1 MTRYHSQ
8 SKKTSFMDQDEYV
21 ELYYY
26 SKLDISNNEKEFL
39 EEAWKFYEKNNY
51 E

>member
-1 MTRYHSQ
+1 
-8 SKKTSFMDQDEYV
+8 MDQDEYV

-26 SKLDISNNEKEFL
+26 SKLDIGNNEKEFL
-39 EEAWKFYEKNNY
+39 EEAWKFYEKNTY